1 MPDLTG
7 VALPVAAHCGKAR
20 FDNAML
26 ITHRGLS
33 GPAIL
38 QISSYWEPGEE
49 LRLDLLPGVDAARDI
64 ARRAAARAS
73 GLRN

>member
-1 MPDLTG
+1 MRISP
-7 VALPVAAHCGKAR
+7 ASRLPVSAHCGKAR

-49 LRLDLLPGVDAARDI
+49 LRLDLLPGID
-64 ARRAAARAS
+64 ARAELLANS
-73 GLRN
+73 SDRIRPRS